1 MRTTFLTA
9 LIAAAA
15 AAAAASQEPAAPAA
29 PARSESKPTKIAVID
44 MQRVFADSLLGKGY
58 ATRIDALR
66 NEIDGEGTKKQ
77 TELQKL
83 DTAIKALQD
92 ELEKQGGVLSP
103 EAADKKRQEIVRK
116 SRDRQ
121 AFLEDGQAEL
131 QRLRERAQQQA
142 QALQGEFQEKIK
154 PHVEA
159 VAKDQ
164 GIDILLDNSVAL
176 AVSKEFDI
184 TPAVVAKADEAEK
197 VARQKAGAKAPSP
210 APSPAAQTAPAAPA
224 APASPAPPTPT
235 PAPSPKP

>member
-9 LIAAAA
+9 LV
-15 AAAAASQEPAAPAA
+15 AAAAASAAVGQEPAPPAA
-29 PARSESKPTKIAVID
+29 ARSAAKPTAIAVID
-44 MQRVFADSLLGKGY
+44 MQRVFAESVMGKGY

-66 NEIDGEGTKKQ
+66 TEIDGEGTKKQ

-83 DTAIKALQD
+83 DASIKALQD

-103 EAADKKRQEIVRK
+103 EAADKKRQEIVR
-116 SRDRQ
+116 RNRERQ

-159 VAKDQ
+159 VAKAK

-176 AVSKEFDI
+176 AVSKEYDI
-184 TPAVVAKADEAEK
+184 TPDVVAKADEAEK
-197 VARQKAGAKAPSP
+197 AAGPKAGAKTP
-210 APSPAAQTAPAAPA
+210 APSPAAATPPAPAA
-224 APASPAPPTPT
+224 PAPPTPT
-235 PAPSPKP
+235 PSPKP

>member
-15 AAAAASQEPAAPAA
+15 AAAPGQEPAAPAA
-29 PARSESKPTKIAVID
+29 PPRSESKPVKIAVID
-44 MQRVFADSLLGKGY
+44 MQRVFADSLLGKSY

-66 NEIDGEGTKKQ
+66 SEIDTEGTKKQ

-83 DTAIKALQD
+83 DTAIKAMQD

-116 SRDRQ
+116 NRERQ

-159 VAKDQ
+159 VAKEK

-176 AVSKEFDI
+176 AVSKDFDI
-184 TPAVVAKADEAEK
+184 TPSVVARADEAEK
-197 VARQKAGAKAPSP
+197 AKPKAAAKTP
-210 APSPAAQTAPAAPA
+210 APGPGASPAASPVASPAPAAPA
-224 APASPAPPTPT
+224 PSPT
-235 PAPSPKP
+235 PSPKP